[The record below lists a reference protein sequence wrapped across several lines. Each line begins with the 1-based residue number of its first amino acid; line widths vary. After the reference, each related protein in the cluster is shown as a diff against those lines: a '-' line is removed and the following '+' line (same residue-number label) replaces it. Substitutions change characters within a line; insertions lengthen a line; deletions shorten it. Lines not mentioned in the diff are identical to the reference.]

1 VGASSRD
8 GAAFTLS
15 HWQRAFRVNLILEAL
30 QESASRRG
38 GSSGRVARVRPTSED
53 SHLGAKS
60 AGGGVEHSGSS
71 RHTPRPELQ
80 RRRDT

>member
-1 VGASSRD
+1 MGAPSCD
-8 GAAFTLS
+8 GAALTLS
-15 HWQRAFRVNLILEAL
+15 HWQLAFRVNLILEAL
-30 QESASRRG
+30 QESASRRS
-38 GSSGRVARVRPTSED
+38 GSSGRVACVRPAGED

-71 RHTPRPELQ
+71 RHTRRPELQ